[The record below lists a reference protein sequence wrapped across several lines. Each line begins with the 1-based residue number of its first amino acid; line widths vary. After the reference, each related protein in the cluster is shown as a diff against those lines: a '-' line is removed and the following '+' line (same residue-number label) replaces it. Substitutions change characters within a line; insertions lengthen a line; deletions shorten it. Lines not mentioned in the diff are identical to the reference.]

1 MYRVCIA
8 AVSDAVKSSCIVF
21 CKFGYWCLLC
31 CALLRQPVYRVC
43 VRVCVRAYRKL
54 NDADVVV
61 KYSNTVLTTSLVVY
75 GLVGRDY

>member
-1 MYRVCIA
+1 VRYCVNLYTVYVC
-8 AVSDAVKSSCIVF
+8 
-21 CKFGYWCLLC
+21 
-31 CALLRQPVYRVC
+31 
-43 VRVCVRAYRKL
+43 VCVRAYRKL